1 MLKFKEKTNLK
12 VSLKDSIIGF
22 VGGFMVILILLFLTE
37 LSKVPLIMAP
47 FGASCV
53 LVFGVPKSPL
63 SQPRNVIGGHFLS
76 TLVGLSVQ
84 ELFGNSMYAIAF
96 ATGFAIFIM
105 MMTKTTH
112 PPAGADALV
121 VMLSQVS
128 WSFLFMPVLV
138 GSIVVVCVAVV
149 VNRMVKGRQYPE
161 FWY

>member
-1 MLKFKEKTNLK
+1 
-12 VSLKDSIIGF
+12 
-22 VGGFMVILILLFLTE
+22 
-37 LSKVPLIMAP
+37 
-47 FGASCV
+47 
-53 LVFGVPKSPL
+53 
-63 SQPRNVIGGHFLS
+63 
-76 TLVGLSVQ
+76 
-84 ELFGNSMYAIAF
+84 MYAIAF